1 MNFEQGHGAPWE
13 TDMHIW
19 FMNNGRWQLDL
30 MTSRRGDI
38 KLRAAIIK
46 VTGDR
51 GLQDCYA
58 TQAEAEAVKREIM
71 SHV

>member
-1 MNFEQGHGAPWE
+1 
-13 TDMHIW
+13 MHIW

-30 MTSRRGDI
+30 MTSRRNDVR
-38 KLRAAIIK
+38 LREAIIK

-51 GLQDCYA
+51 GLRDCYA
-58 TQAEAEAVKREIM
+58 TQAEAEAVKARIM

>member
-1 MNFEQGHGAPWE
+1 
-13 TDMHIW
+13 MHIW

-30 MTSRRGDI
+30 MTSRRNDVR
-38 KLRAAIIK
+38 LRAAIAK

-58 TQAEAEAVKREIM
+58 TQAEAEAVKARIM
-71 SHV
+71 AHV

>member
-1 MNFEQGHGAPWE
+1 
-13 TDMHIW
+13 MHIW

-38 KLRAAIIK
+38 KLREAIMK

-71 SHV
+71 AHV

>member
-1 MNFEQGHGAPWE
+1 
-13 TDMHIW
+13 MHIW

-38 KLRAAIIK
+38 KLREAITK

-71 SHV
+71 AHV